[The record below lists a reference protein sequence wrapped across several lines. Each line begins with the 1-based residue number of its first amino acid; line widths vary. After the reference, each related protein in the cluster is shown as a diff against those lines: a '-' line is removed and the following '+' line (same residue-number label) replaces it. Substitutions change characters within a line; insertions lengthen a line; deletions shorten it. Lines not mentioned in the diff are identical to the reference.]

1 MIRELTSAFELL
13 AAIDLRGGRVVRLE
27 QGDFE
32 RETTFGDD
40 PAEIARRFVADGITS
55 LHVVDLDGARSG
67 RPSQLAE
74 ITAIIKAV
82 ERRAMVEVAGGL
94 RRPED
99 VARAVDGGADRVVVG
114 TAALRS
120 PGFVRTLVEEHG
132 SDRIAVA
139 VDVRDGLAVGEGWR
153 DGAAGADP
161 AELLRQLADEG
172 VATFEVTAIDRD
184 GLFGGPDL
192 LLLEGLVALGRGR
205 VIASGGVAT
214 ADHLRTVREAGCAG
228 AIVGRALY
236 DGRLTVQEAL
246 RA

>member
-1 MIRELTSAFELL
+1 L
-13 AAIDLRGGRVVRLE
+13 
-27 QGDFE
+27 
-32 RETTFGDD
+32 
-40 PAEIARRFVADGITS
+40 